1 MLTLGLNDDGV
12 YKSYRRTF
20 GRSHRVPTRCG
31 WERVNLVCAVQARNF
46 GADEEGDTIVIL
58 LYIKTPLHPRSRCL
72 GWLQH
77 AGIVVRTSV
86 K

>member
-1 MLTLGLNDDGV
+1 MLTLGRNDDGV
-12 YKSYRRTF
+12 YKRYRRTF
-20 GRSHRVPTRCG
+20 GRSHRAPTRCG
-31 WERVNLVCAVQARNF
+31 WERVNLVCAVQARCF
-46 GADEEGDTIVIL
+46 GADEEGDAIMI
-58 LYIKTPLHPRSRCL
+58 LYIKTPPHPRSLCL